1 MIRYNDTDMGLILK
15 RSDGID
21 GAISAFT
28 EMAYAAGFTDDKVS
42 FTDILLEAFVGFVE
56 TTFTDMCEENFGE
69 YIFPCFD
76 DVGSTDTAVV
86 LLPSAEVMAA
96 AEENPYVEVL
106 LNMAVSEAKDCL
118 DGIVDIAFEKLGAR
132 LSKVEE

>member
-1 MIRYNDTDMGLILK
+1 MTGYNDTDMGLILK
-15 RSDGID
+15 RSDGIN

-42 FTDILLEAFVGFVE
+42 FTDILLEAFVDFVA
-56 TTFTDMCEENFGE
+56 TTFTDMYEDNFGG
-69 YIFPCFD
+69 YLFPDFE
-76 DVGSTDTAVV
+76 VAATTDTVIV
-86 LLPSAEVMAA
+86 LISSAEVMAA
-96 AEENPYVEVL
+96 AEEHPYVEVL

-118 DGIVDIAFEKLGAR
+118 DDIVDIAFEKLGAH